1 MPENP
6 IKLNQK
12 SIIPILLS
20 HLNRYPLM
28 SVQDIYKLIHQAAMG
43 PGHLIPDKGSA
54 FERLC
59 HEFEQIEILF
69 SQPLLEEIDPLGQL
83 VRLNLSPFKKQNGD
97 LKKLFEVFYQTSITF
112 KTIPLNMKQYCDEI
126 ISMLSKH
133 KSTYDS
139 HDQKSYFQI
148 KESQNFPA
156 VHHSAKYRNTYHPA
170 YRLIAKKLLHELQ

>member
-6 IKLNQK
+6 ISLNQK

-28 SVQDIYKLIHQAAMG
+28 SVQDIYKLIYQATMG

-54 FERLC
+54 FEWLR
-59 HEFEQIEILF
+59 HEFEQIDILF
-69 SQPLLEEIDPLGQL
+69 SQPLLEEIDPLDQL

-97 LKKLFEVFYQTSITF
+97 PQKLFDVFYQTSFTF
-112 KTIPLNMKQYCDEI
+112 KTVPQNMKQYCDEI
-126 ISMLSKH
+126 ISMSSKH
-133 KSTYDS
+133 GITYGS
-139 HDQKSYFQI
+139 HDLKSFFQV

-156 VHHSAKYRNTYHPA
+156 VHHSATYRNIYHPA